1 MGYLMTNDERTE
13 SQTIANKN
21 RLEETIL
28 DLAEWELVSMDYT
41 SLQEYYIDAKIE
53 YYHNNPEGLQDMLQ
67 YMKECTDPD
76 TVFNWDVE
84 KKDNGDVE
92 QVEQLVEWVID
103 SMDMS
108 ALENYAKQQLEEYYL
123 SPEGVEDFNTNYE
136 EMREIKG
143 DE

>member
-1 MGYLMTNDERTE
+1 MTNDERIQDT
-13 SQTIANKN
+13 
-21 RLEETIL
+21 LEHCRKIREKDRIIH
-28 DLAEWELVSMDYT
+28 DLAEWELASMDYP

-92 QVEQLVEWVID
+92 
-103 SMDMS
+103 
-108 ALENYAKQQLEEYYL
+108 
-123 SPEGVEDFNTNYE
+123 
-136 EMREIKG
+136 
-143 DE
+143 

>member
-1 MGYLMTNDERTE
+1 MLE
-13 SQTIANKN
+13 IASKN

-28 DLAEWELVSMDYT
+28 NLAEWELVSMDYT

-84 KKDNGDVE
+84 KKDVAS
-92 QVEQLVEWVID
+92 QL
-103 SMDMS
+103 S
-108 ALENYAKQQLEEYYL
+108 EE
-123 SPEGVEDFNTNYE
+123 EREKARVEDNE
-136 EMREIKG
+136 
-143 DE
+143 

>member
-1 MGYLMTNDERTE
+1 MTNDEKIQ
-13 SQTIANKN
+13 SQLTGMLEIASKN

-28 DLAEWELVSMDYT
+28 NLAEWELVSMDYT

-53 YYHNNPEGLQDMLQ
+53 YYHNNPEGLQDMLE
-67 YMKECTDPD
+67 YKKECTDPD

-84 KKDNGDVE
+84 KKDVAS
-92 QVEQLVEWVID
+92 QL
-103 SMDMS
+103 DMS